1 MKKRYLGLL
10 IIIGIGFGVT
20 TFINK
25 KTYLSEDD
33 VIGVYINNELSTD
46 IPSKDSA
53 LFQKA
58 VCDDDNVS
66 ATWDSDSW
74 GLLLKNLTKKTKCN
88 LYFYQGDTVFNF
100 DYTADVQSFTAPI
113 KGTYKI
119 EAWGASGGDVTI
131 NDVTY
136 QGGLGGYTSG
146 TINLEKN
153 QTLYIYVGSSPSNY
167 EGGYNGGAKGGSGT
181 DGKYTGGGGATDI
194 RIVNG
199 NWNDFNSLKSR
210 IMVAAGGAGTGYY
223 GSEIIGGAGGGLN
236 GYQGTLKS
244 GGVIDKNHIISTAGN
259 QTSGGIGCFN
269 CGTANGK
276 FGNGYFGFS
285 TYTGYGY
292 GTGGGSGYY
301 GGGSGSDTAN
311 NVSSGAGGSSFIS
324 GHNGCDA
331 IKKES
336 TEDNIIHTGESIH
349 YSGLYFTNTV
359 MIDGNGYNWTT
370 EKGNYLKMPSHVDN
384 TTMTGNHG
392 NGFARITMIFNDN

>member
-1 MKKRYLGLL
+1 MKKIFWVLL
-10 IIIGIGFGVT
+10 LVGIFGI
-20 TFINK
+20 FRSIQFNDK
-25 KTYLSEDD
+25 D
-33 VIGVYINNELSTD
+33 NELLNSSELGVFMNNVRQD
-46 IPSKDSA
+46 DFPKKGEAIFDE
-53 LFQKA
+53 A
-58 VCDDDNVS
+58 VCDDENIEVMWDNN
-66 ATWDSDSW
+66 SW
-74 GLLLKNLTKKTKCN
+74 GLLLKKLTKKVKCN

-100 DYTADVQSFTAPI
+100 DYIGDVQSFTAPI

-153 QTLYIYVGSSPSNY
+153 QKLYIYVGGSPSNY
-167 EGGYNGGAKGGSGT
+167 EGGYN
-181 DGKYTGGGGATDI
+181 
-194 RIVNG
+194 
-199 NWNDFNSLKSR
+199 
-210 IMVAAGGAGTGYY
+210 
-223 GSEIIGGAGGGLN
+223 GGAGGGLN

>member
-1 MKKRYLGLL
+1 MKKIFWVLLLVGIFGIFRSIQFNDKDNKLLNSSELGV
-10 IIIGIGFGVT
+10 FMNNVRQDD
-20 TFINK
+20 FPK
-25 KTYLSEDD
+25 KGEAIFD
-33 VIGVYINNELSTD
+33 E
-46 IPSKDSA
+46 
-53 LFQKA
+53 A
-58 VCDDDNVS
+58 VCDDENIEVMWDNK
-66 ATWDSDSW
+66 SW
-74 GLLLKNLTKKTKCN
+74 GLLLKKLTKKVKCN

-153 QTLYIYVGSSPSNY
+153 QKLYIYVGGSPSNY
-167 EGGYNGGAKGGSGT
+167 EGGYNGGAKGGT
-181 DGKYTGGGGATDI
+181 INDGKYTGGGGATDI

-210 IMVAAGGAGTGYY
+210 IMVAAGGAGTGKYLN
-223 GSEIIGGAGGGLN
+223 SSLIGGAGGGLI
-236 GYQGTLKS
+236 GYS
-244 GGVIDKNHIISTAGN
+244 GNIRSGDYSHIHEVATGGS
-259 QTSGGIGCFN
+259 QTSYGVGSDLICN
-269 CGTANGK
+269 SK
-276 FGNGYFGFS
+276 FGYAVDTCDS
-285 TYTGYGY
+285 Y
-292 GTGGGSGYY
+292 GTGGGAGYY
-301 GGGSGSDTAN
+301 GGGSGLSTYA

-370 EKGNYLKMPSHVDN
+370 EKGNFLKMPSHVDN

>member
-1 MKKRYLGLL
+1 MKKIFWVLL
-10 IIIGIGFGVT
+10 LVGIFGI
-20 TFINK
+20 FRSIQFNDK
-25 KTYLSEDD
+25 D
-33 VIGVYINNELSTD
+33 NELLNSSELGVFMNNVRQD
-46 IPSKDSA
+46 DFPKKGEAIFDE
-53 LFQKA
+53 A
-58 VCDDDNVS
+58 VCDDENIEVMWDNN
-66 ATWDSDSW
+66 SW
-74 GLLLKNLTKKTKCN
+74 GLLLKKLTKKVKCN

-100 DYTADVQSFTAPI
+100 DYIGDVQSFTAPI

-153 QTLYIYVGSSPSNY
+153 QKLYIYVGGSPSNY
-167 EGGYNGGAKGGSGT
+167 EGGYNGGAKGGT
-181 DGKYTGGGGATDI
+181 INDGKYTGGGGATDI

-276 FGNGYFGFS
+276 FGNG
-285 TYTGYGY
+285 
-292 GTGGGSGYY
+292 
-301 GGGSGSDTAN
+301 
-311 NVSSGAGGSSFIS
+311 
-324 GHNGCDA
+324 
-331 IKKES
+331 
-336 TEDNIIHTGESIH
+336 
-349 YSGLYFTNTV
+349 
-359 MIDGNGYNWTT
+359 
-370 EKGNYLKMPSHVDN
+370 
-384 TTMTGNHG
+384 
-392 NGFARITMIFNDN
+392 

>member
-1 MKKRYLGLL
+1 MKKIFWVLLLVGIFGIFRSIQFNDKDNKLLNSSELGV
-10 IIIGIGFGVT
+10 FMNNVRQDD
-20 TFINK
+20 FPK
-25 KTYLSEDD
+25 KGEAIFD
-33 VIGVYINNELSTD
+33 E
-46 IPSKDSA
+46 
-53 LFQKA
+53 A
-58 VCDDDNVS
+58 VCDDENIEVMWDNK
-66 ATWDSDSW
+66 SW
-74 GLLLKNLTKKTKCN
+74 GLLLKNLTKKVKCN

-100 DYTADVQSFTAPI
+100 DYTGDVQAFTAPI

-131 NDVTY
+131 NDVIY

-167 EGGYNGGAKGGSGT
+167 EGGYNGGAAGGYET

-210 IMVAAGGAGTGYY
+210 IMVAAGGAGTGKYLN
-223 GSEIIGGAGGGLN
+223 SSLIGGAGGGLI
-236 GYQGTLKS
+236 GYS
-244 GGVIDKNHIISTAGN
+244 GNIRSGDYSHIHEVATGGS
-259 QTSGGIGCFN
+259 QTSYGVGSDLICN
-269 CGTANGK
+269 SK
-276 FGNGYFGFS
+276 FGYAVDTCDS
-285 TYTGYGY
+285 Y
-292 GTGGGSGYY
+292 GTGGGAGYY
-301 GGGSGSDTAN
+301 GGGSGLSTYA

-370 EKGNYLKMPSHVDN
+370 EKGDYLKMPPHVDN